1 VGKAYQ
7 EAAAKGKPSQA
18 KLEDGDSSLAEEV
31 LPAKP
36 ITSGKICEVVITVP
50 ARRTRA
56 VAETSDSEDS
66 DSPPRQRLQR
76 KASKKVIVIDS
87 DDEEAG
93 DGPGSDYED
102 DGSHEDQADDDD
114 LGDTSD
120 DHVST
125 KKAPKTTGSR
135 NKSSRKPSPPP
146 TSSSDDGRSVGDSS
160 DAEIDED
167 EDDGEKGSKAK
178 GKYGVKA
185 APKRKGTKNSVKGSG
200 EDTDSMDVDDPPS
213 SPASSKTSKKRKAP
227 ASDDKPAKKQKR
239 REDTDPW
246 KLTTTA
252 VKKDWTQ
259 TRAPP
264 LEVFHFSRIVVDEY
278 TYLSGKVHSMITKL
292 TGDRRWVLS
301 GTPPI
306 HDFGSVKTIAA
317 HLNLHLGI
325 DDDREGKSAVI
336 KKRIRE
342 QTSKTFLRPNKSGVL
357 TVIAEVE
364 EFHSFRE
371 VHTQEWH
378 AHRHNLGQLFLDM
391 FVRQVRCS
399 RQV

>member
-1 VGKAYQ
+1 MGKAYQ
-7 EAAAKGKPSQA
+7 EVAAKEKFSQVKPKDGPRKPS
-18 KLEDGDSSLAEEV
+18 SSNQ
-31 LPAKP
+31 
-36 ITSGKICEVVITVP
+36 ICEVVITVP
-50 ARRTRA
+50 AKKKQA
-56 VAETSDSEDS
+56 VPATSDSENS
-66 DSPPRQRLQR
+66 DSSTPQKRLQR
-76 KASKKVIVIDS
+76 KVSKQVIVIDS
-87 DDEEAG
+87 DDDEPG
-93 DGPGSDYED
+93 DGNGSDYED
-102 DGSHEDQADDDD
+102 TGSQKDQSDDDD
-114 LGDTSD
+114 FGDNSDAD
-120 DHVST
+120 DHTST
-125 KKAPKTTGSR
+125 KKAKGKRPQSKL
-135 NKSSRKPSPPP
+135 SRKPSLPP
-146 TSSSDDGRSVGDSS
+146 TSSSDDGRSIGESS
-160 DAEIDED
+160 DVDMDED
-167 EDDGEKGSKAK
+167 NNDDGKKGSKAK

-185 APKRKGTKNSVKGSG
+185 APKRVGTKKSTKSSG
-200 EDTDSMDVDDPPS
+200 EDTDSMDVDEVPS
-213 SPASSKTSKKRKAP
+213 SPTSSKTSKKRKATT
-227 ASDDKPAKKQKR
+227 SDDKPAKKVKR

-246 KLTTTA
+246 KLGTTA

-278 TYLSGKVHSMITKL
+278 TYLSGKVHSMVTKL

-325 DDDREGKSAVI
+325 DDSGEGKSAMI

-342 QTSKTFLRPNKSGVL
+342 QTSKILIFKGMGVL

-378 AHRHNLGQLFLDM
+378 AHRYKLGQLFLDM
-391 FVRQVRCS
+391 FVRQVRVS
-399 RQV
+399 R

>member
-1 VGKAYQ
+1 LVVVPKRLVGKAYQ
-7 EAAAKGKPSQA
+7 EAATQEKSSQVKP
-18 KLEDGDSSLAEEV
+18 KNRDSSSEKEV

-36 ITSGKICEVVITVP
+36 TPSGKICEVVITVP
-50 ARRTRA
+50 AKRTIA
-56 VAETSDSEDS
+56 KTSDTEDS
-66 DSPPRQRLQR
+66 DAPPPRKRIQR

-87 DDEEAG
+87 DDDEARG
-93 DGPGSDYED
+93 EMGSDYED
-102 DGSHEDQADDDD
+102 EGPQDDHVDDDD
-114 LGDTSD
+114 SGDMSDDAD
-120 DHVST
+120 DHVKQAS
-125 KKAPKTTGSR
+125 KTTRPRS
-135 NKSSRKPSPPP
+135 KPLPKHSPPP
-146 TSSSDDGRSVGDSS
+146 TSSSEDGVSS
-160 DAEIDED
+160 DVEIDDEDED
-167 EDDGEKGSKAK
+167 EDDGKKRAKARQ
-178 GKYGVKA
+178 YGVKA
-185 APKRKGTKNSVKGSG
+185 APKRKGAKKSAKSSG

-213 SPASSKTSKKRKAP
+213 SLASSKISKKRKTT

-246 KLTTTA
+246 KLETTA

-278 TYLSGKVHSMITKL
+278 TYLSGKVHSMVTNL

-325 DDDREGKSAVI
+325 DDDGEGKSAMI

-342 QTSKTFLRPNKSGVL
+342 QTSKIFTTRRMG
-357 TVIAEVE
+357 
-364 EFHSFRE
+364 
-371 VHTQEWH
+371 H
-378 AHRHNLGQLFLDM
+378 ADCYCRG
-391 FVRQVRCS
+391 
-399 RQV
+399 

>member
-1 VGKAYQ
+1 MPKRLVGKAYQ
-7 EAAAKGKPSQA
+7 EAAAKGKPSQV
-18 KLEDGDSSLAEEV
+18 KLENGDSTTKEAF
-31 LPAKP
+31 PAKR
-36 ITSGKICEVVITVP
+36 TSSSKICEVVITVP
-50 ARRTRA
+50 KSQARA
-56 VAETSDSEDS
+56 VAEISDSES
-66 DSPPRQRLQR
+66 DPLPRKRIQR

-87 DDEEAG
+87 DDDETG
-93 DGPGSDYED
+93 DGHGSDYED
-102 DGSHEDQADDDD
+102 EGPQDDQADDDD
-114 LGDTSD
+114 FGDTSD
-120 DHVST
+120 DADDHPST
-125 KKAPKTTGSR
+125 KSR
-135 NKSSRKPSPPP
+135 SKRSRKPSPPP
-146 TSSSDDGRSVGDSS
+146 TSSSDDGVGDSS

-167 EDDGEKGSKAK
+167 EDDVKKGGKPKPK

-185 APKRKGTKNSVKGSG
+185 APKRKAMKKSAKSSG
-200 EDTDSMDVDDPPS
+200 EDTDSMEVDDPPS
-213 SPASSKTSKKRKAP
+213 SPASSKTSKKRKTT

-246 KLTTTA
+246 KLETTA

-278 TYLSGKVHSMITKL
+278 TYLSGKVHSMVTKL

-325 DDDREGKSAVI
+325 DDDGEGKSAMI

-342 QTSKTFLRPNKSGVL
+342 QTSTIPMAKQIERANYHYRGGRVP
-357 TVIAEVE
+357 
-364 EFHSFRE
+364 
-371 VHTQEWH
+371 
-378 AHRHNLGQLFLDM
+378 
-391 FVRQVRCS
+391 FVP
-399 RQV
+399 